1 MAAVALASGRRL
13 AGSHHRPPRPP
24 AAEAEEALRRGAHD
38 KVTGS
43 EECLSTYAIAVCIPC
58 HNEAA
63 AIAQVIAD
71 LRQHLPRAII
81 YVYDN
86 ASIDRTSEIARAAG
100 AIVRMEPLIGK
111 GNVVRRMFADVD
123 AEIYVLIDGDAT
135 YDVSMAPE
143 MVKLLIASN
152 ADMITATRVDAGDGV
167 RPRGHRT
174 GNLALTWIVKQL
186 FGKQITDMLSGYR
199 VLSRR
204 FVKSF
209 PVLSTGFEIETELTI
224 HALELRMGLG
234 ELETGYYKRG
244 EGSTSKLS
252 TFRDGARILLTVFA
266 IVTRERP
273 LWVFTA
279 ASALI
284 SLIAFL
290 LALPVAISYM
300 ETGVVARFPTAILSM
315 ILLVISLLSLAC
327 GLILQLTTIARRE
340 MKRLAYLREHGV
352 AASPPVGST
361 AESRTARSPL
371 D

>member
-1 MAAVALASGRRL
+1 MTDVKG
-13 AGSHHRPPRPP
+13 
-24 AAEAEEALRRGAHD
+24 
-38 KVTGS
+38 TGS
-43 EECLSTYAIAVCIPC
+43 TLRSVTALVDDAEDSLSGYHIAVCIPC

-63 AIAQVIAD
+63 AIGQVIAD
-71 LRQHLPRAII
+71 LRQHLPNAII

-86 ASIDRTSEIARAAG
+86 ASFDRTSENARAAG
-100 AIVRMEPLIGK
+100 AIVRLEPLIGK
-111 GNVVRRMFADVD
+111 GNVVSRMFADVE

-135 YDVSMAPE
+135 YDASKAPE
-143 MVKLLIASN
+143 MIKLLIASS
-152 ADMITATRVDAGDGV
+152 ADMITATRVDAVEGV

-174 GNLALTWIVKQL
+174 GSLALTWIVKQL
-186 FGKQITDMLSGYR
+186 FGKQVTDMLSGYR
-199 VLSRR
+199 ILSRR

-209 PVLSTGFEIETELTI
+209 PALSTGFEIETELTV
-224 HALELRMGLG
+224 HALELRMGLA

-252 TFRDGARILLTVFA
+252 TFRDGARILLTLFA

-273 LWVFTA
+273 LWVFTGV
-279 ASALI
+279 SVLI
-284 SLIAFL
+284 LLITFL

-300 ETGVVARFPTAILSM
+300 ETGVVQRFPTAILSM

-340 MKRLAYLREHGV
+340 MKRLAYLREPGV
-352 AASPPVGST
+352 AALSPDVGS
-361 AESRTARSPL
+361 AAGSRIARSPL